1 MKNDS
6 TPEQIKEAGLK
17 LAALLCG
24 EKGSDTLST
33 FPYSRYMKMAAR
45 SSVLKSQKL
54 PFTEKA
60 VYFHYLRVYHHVQE
74 WNTLQEGSSNCRF
87 GHIYQDTLNAN
98 LHFLC
103 SVN

>member
-17 LAALLCG
+17 LAALLFG
-24 EKGSDTLST
+24 EKGSATLST
-33 FPYSRYMKMAAR
+33 LPYSRYMKMAAR

-74 WNTLQEGSSNCRF
+74 WNTLQEGSSN
-87 GHIYQDTLNAN
+87 
-98 LHFLC
+98 
-103 SVN
+103 